1 MRVHSFIIASLIS
14 LAVPAFAEEA
24 AKEAAKETA
33 APAATEAKAEVKAAA
48 GIENRMPT
56 GEATTFAAKSTVY
69 VWSEVNGANGQEVEH
84 VWKKD
89 DKEIRRAKFQVG
101 AKRWRMNS
109 RASSAAKGSYVV
121 EVVLGDKVLG
131 DVKFTVE

>member
-1 MRVHSFIIASLIS
+1 MRVHSFIVASLLS
-14 LAVPAFAEEA
+14 LSVPAFAEEA
-24 AKEAAKETA
+24 AKET
-33 APAATEAKAEVKAAA
+33 PAAAVTDAKAEVKAAT
-48 GIENRMPT
+48 GIENRLPT
-56 GEATTFAAKSTVY
+56 GEGTTFPAKSTVY
-69 VWSEVNGANGQEVEH
+69 VWSEVNGANGQDVEH

-89 DKEIRRAKFQVG
+89 DKEIRRAKFHVG

-109 RASSAAKGSYVV
+109 RAASAAKGSYVV